1 MPTKKDEQNPSNQA
15 HNESQG
21 TAQGDKNRQVTD
33 AQMDRMSRDTGAD
46 LADEPKETVKLYQ
59 VPAGSTDAPLMDEV
73 VQING
78 YTYQIKRGESVEVPE
93 SVARVLREAGRI

>member
-1 MPTKKDEQNPSNQA
+1 MPTKSNQPE
-15 HNESQG
+15 NESQG

-33 AQMDRMSRDTGAD
+33 AQMDRMSRDTGAV
-46 LADEPKETVKLYQ
+46 LSEQSKKSVRLYQ

-78 YTYQIKRGESVEVPE
+78 YTYQIPRGQDVEVPE
-93 SVARVLREAGRI
+93 SVYDVLVQSGRI